1 MKKNYTA
8 FLEIHDEDKN
18 LFINGDITKIKA
30 INEIKARSQAK
41 LLLKEKG
48 FILVN
53 DEDLILEVER
63 VHETRWDCMAAPEG
77 VRRAA

>member
-1 MKKNYTA
+1 LKRNFY
-8 FLEIHDEDKN
+8 L
-18 LFINGDITKIKA
+18 NGDISKIRA
-30 INEIKARSQAK
+30 SSEEAARNQAK
-41 LLLKEKG
+41 GLLKQHG

-63 VHETRWDCMAAPEG
+63 VHETRWNCITKPEG